1 MLQLDFDAHSVS
13 EGKIRPFI
21 SKLQI
26 NYLSKHLPHNFP
38 LNKKERKKVLQST
51 VLKTR
56 KMKVVGKNG
65 SIAEDKI

>member
-26 NYLSKHLPHNFP
+26 NYLSKHLPHNFT
-38 LNKKERKKVLQST
+38 LNKKEKKGT
-51 VLKTR
+51 TINCIKD
-56 KMKVVGKNG
+56 KKNESG
-65 SIAEDKI
+65 WKKWKHC

>member
-38 LNKKERKKVLQST
+38 LNKKEKKVLQSI

-56 KMKVVGKNG
+56 KMKGIGKNG
-65 SIAEDKI
+65 SITEDKI

>member
-1 MLQLDFDAHSVS
+1 MLQLDFDAHSIS

-38 LNKKERKKVLQST
+38 LNKKEKKKVLQST

-56 KMKVVGKNG
+56 KMKVDGKNG
-65 SIAEDKI
+65 SITKDKI